1 MPAPCVAAVLRLD
14 VEVPMES
21 FTPVTD
27 PVAGSVA
34 LSAVVALLPLLTFFF
49 LLAFAKAKAYVAGG
63 WALLV
68 ALAVAI
74 LGYQMPFGLA
84 LLSATQ
90 GAAFGLFPVV
100 WIIVMA
106 VWLYQIT
113 VLSGRFEDLRR
124 VFDAVGGGDVRVQ
137 AILVAFC
144 FGGLLEALAGF
155 GAPVAITVTMLLAL
169 GIAPI
174 RAATA
179 VLVANTA
186 PVAFG
191 ALAIPITT
199 AANLTNYTG
208 DEIGSIVG
216 RQTPVLALF
225 VPLILLY
232 ILDGRRG
239 LRDCW
244 PVALFTGLVF
254 SVAQFLCSNYFSYE
268 LTDIVASLAAMAA
281 AVAFLRLWHPR
292 GSEPA
297 DQRMREELAQA
308 RAGGWSPAGGADASV
323 GTAAGDTAEDRL
335 TAGRAWMA
343 LFPYVVVILVFGIVN
358 LWTLGVDIPELLART
373 NIEIPWPV
381 LHDALLDS
389 AGQRQS
395 STIYS
400 FEWLISP
407 GTLLL
412 ISGLIV
418 VLVYSRFT
426 DGGRYPLA
434 VGNAVAEIWRT
445 AVRLRSAAL
454 TILAVLA
461 LAYVMNFSGQ
471 TVAIGT
477 WLAATGGFF
486 AFLSP
491 VLGWIGT
498 AVTGSDTSANALFA
512 KLQQTAGSAA
522 GLDPQLMVAAN
533 TGGGVMGKLISPQN
547 LAIGA
552 AAVNMSGQESV
563 LFRKVVGWSVVLLLA
578 LCVLVYLQSTPVLD
592 WMLP

>member
-1 MPAPCVAAVLRLD
+1 MD
-14 VEVPMES
+14 S
-21 FTPVTD
+21 FTPSTD
-27 PVAGSVA
+27 PVLNSVA
-34 LSAVVALLPLLTFFF
+34 LSALVALLPLLTFFF
-49 LLAFAKAKAYVAGG
+49 LLAFAKTRAYVAGA

-68 ALAVAI
+68 ALAV
-74 LGYQMPFGLA
+74 GVFGFGMPIGLA

-106 VWLYQIT
+106 VWLYQVT

-124 VFDAVGGGDVRVQ
+124 VFDAIGGGDLRVQ

-199 AANLTNYTG
+199 AANLTGYTG
-208 DEIGSIVG
+208 DEIGAVVG

-225 VPLILLY
+225 VPLILLF

-244 PVALFTGLVF
+244 PIALFTGVVF
-254 SVAQFLCSNYFSYE
+254 SIFQFLCSNYFSYE
-268 LTDIVASLAAMAA
+268 LTDIVASLVALLA
-281 AVAFLRLWHPR
+281 AVGFLRFWHPR
-292 GSEPA
+292 NGGEA
-297 DQRMREELAQA
+297 GQRMKAELAEA
-308 RAGGWSPAGGADASV
+308 RAGGWTPAGT
-323 GTAAGDTAEDRL
+323 GTASDVLTAADDTAEDRL
-335 TAGRAWMA
+335 TPSRAWMA
-343 LFPYVVVILVFGIVN
+343 LFPYVAVIVIFGFVN
-358 LWTLGVDIPELLART
+358 LWTLGIDVPETLAKT
-373 NIEIPWPV
+373 NIEIPWPL
-381 LHDALLDS
+381 LHEALLDS
-389 AGQRQS
+389 NGQTQS
-395 STIYS
+395 STVYN
-400 FEWLISP
+400 FDWLISP

-412 ISGLIV
+412 ITGLIV
-418 VLVYSRFT
+418 ALVYSRFNEN
-426 DGGRYPLA
+426 GRYPLSMGAA
-434 VGNAVAEIWRT
+434 VREIWTT
-445 AVRLRSAAL
+445 AVRMRSAAL
-454 TILAVLA
+454 TILGVLA

-471 TVAIGT
+471 TVSIGT
-477 WLAATGGFF
+477 WLAATGSFF

-512 KLQQTAGSAA
+512 KLQQTAGIEA

-563 LFRKVVGWSVVLLLA
+563 LLRKVIGWSVLLLLA
-578 LCVLVYLQSTPVLD
+578 LCILVYLQSTPVLE